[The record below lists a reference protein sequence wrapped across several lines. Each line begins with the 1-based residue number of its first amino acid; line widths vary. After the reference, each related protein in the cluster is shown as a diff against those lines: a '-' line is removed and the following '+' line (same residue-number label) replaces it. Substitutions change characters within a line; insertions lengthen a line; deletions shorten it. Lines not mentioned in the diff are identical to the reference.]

1 MKTLSIL
8 FFAFL
13 LPLCG
18 NSQVI
23 EKDETI
29 EQNTSTL
36 KGTIKILSTPDL
48 YDITTKWAWEYGSL
62 NPKLKIKVLST
73 ELIKTDD
80 LLPGG
85 ANISF
90 FSNDNEKFSNDENIR
105 KIVVGRDVIV
115 LVISSKNPFREAIY
129 QQGVSADEIA
139 AALKNPDKNTWG
151 AILGSDAGELINF
164 YMIDNNS
171 LRSDVADFIK
181 EDQISKE
188 GIIIL
193 SEEEILS
200 KIQDDP
206 YAVGFCRMTNILD
219 NSNRNFVENITL
231 LPIDKNGNNVI
242 DYQENIYADYNA
254 FTRGVWIG
262 KYPKSLYRNI
272 YSFSK
277 EKSSS
282 EAVVGFL
289 HWIVTD
295 GQTVLASYGYDDI
308 VYSERQANINAL
320 YISKIKTNTGNRF
333 YAGQR
338 LLALIIG
345 LFVATGL
352 IANIIA
358 RIIANRQAAVKYV
371 STIIPSVFDENSV
384 KVLNGLYFD
393 KTHTWAFMDKNGGV
407 RIGIADFLQ
416 HVTGPIT
423 RIKMKIPGER
433 IKKGDKIMS
442 IIQKGKQLNIY
453 SPISGIIR
461 EQNTALLGDSS
472 ALNLAP
478 YSDGWVYE
486 IEPTN
491 WLKEIQQLFMGNKY
505 QNWLKSEFTRLKDFM
520 AVSLSNRTVEHAH
533 LVLQDGGELKDW
545 VLEECGPEVW
555 EDFQT
560 NFIDTNK

>member
-1 MKTLSIL
+1 MKTLCIL
-8 FFAFL
+8 LFTFL
-13 LPLCG
+13 LTLGG

-23 EKDETI
+23 ENNETVD
-29 EQNTSTL
+29 QNKSTL
-36 KGTIKILSTPDL
+36 KGTIKVLSTPDL
-48 YDITTKWAWEYGSL
+48 YDITNKWAREYGSL

-73 ELIKTDD
+73 ELIKSDD
-80 LLPGG
+80 VLPGG
-85 ANISF
+85 ADVSF
-90 FSNDNEKFSNDENIR
+90 FSNKNENFSSDENLR

-115 LVISSKNPFREAIY
+115 PLISSKNPFRDAIY
-129 QQGVSADEIA
+129 RQGVSADEIA
-139 AALKNPDKNTWG
+139 EALKNPGKSTWG
-151 AILGSDAGELINF
+151 AILGNDVAEHINF
-164 YMIDNNS
+164 YMIDNSS
-171 LRSDVADFIK
+171 LKSDVADFIN
-181 EDQISKE
+181 EAQVSKE
-188 GIIIL
+188 GIEIL
-193 SEEEILS
+193 SEDEMIS
-200 KIQDDP
+200 KIQNDP
-206 YAVGFCRMTNILD
+206 YAFGFCRMTSILD

-272 YSFSK
+272 YSFSS

-282 EAVVGFL
+282 EALVGFL
-289 HWIVTD
+289 KWIVTD
-295 GQTVLASYGYDDI
+295 GQTTLTSFGYDDI
-308 VYSERQANINAL
+308 VYSERKANIDAL
-320 YISKIKTNTGNRF
+320 YISEIKANTGNKF

-358 RIIANRQAAVKYV
+358 RIVANRQAAVKYV
-371 STIIPSVFDENSV
+371 SSIIPSAFDQDSV

-407 RIGIADFLQ
+407 RVGIADFLQ

-423 RIKMKIPGER
+423 RVKLKIPGER
-433 IKKGDKIMS
+433 IKKGEKIMS

-453 SPISGIIR
+453 SPVSGIIR

-505 QNWLKSEFTRLKDFM
+505 QNWLKNEFSRLKDFM
-520 AVSLSNRTVEHAH
+520 AASLSNRTVEHAH